1 MAKISLREAVTDLR
15 NLVLAKLYEK
25 NIKDFDEI
33 REVFSIAVYE
43 LSLEYLDRCDDV
55 ATREMS
61 LEIDRLNET
70 ITSLKD
76 NLNRRENP

>member
-1 MAKISLREAVTDLR
+1 MKISLREAVMDFR
-15 NLVLAKLYEK
+15 ELVLMKLYKK
-25 NIKDFDEI
+25 NLKNFGEI
-33 REVFSIAVYE
+33 REVISLAVYE

-76 NLNRRENP
+76 NLSRRENP